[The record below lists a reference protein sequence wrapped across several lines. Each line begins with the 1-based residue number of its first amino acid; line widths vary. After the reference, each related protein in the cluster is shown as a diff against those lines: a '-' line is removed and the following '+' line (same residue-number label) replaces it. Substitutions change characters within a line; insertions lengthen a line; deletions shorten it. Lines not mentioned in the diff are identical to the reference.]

1 MLSSGAVVAGG
12 TIGCL
17 IPPSGMFIIYG
28 IRTETLI
35 GALMIAGF
43 RRRLDRPALTRAAYD
58 TLRTPGFIFGNL
70 VGTLVFNALV
80 TVTTV
85 PLNIFGWVTEMAFCR
100 RSRPCMSRCASTRA
114 LRGGFIGST
123 AA

>member
-1 MLSSGAVVAGG
+1 MLSSGAVVADG

-85 PLNIFGWVTEMAFCR
+85 PLNILGWVTEMALPPF
-100 RSRPCMSRCASTRA
+100 AA
-114 LRGGFIGST
+114 LHVALPFDVPALVLWLLSL
-123 AA
+123 